1 MPFKAVFCQLT
12 FLHTLLIHKGFI
24 HVMIL
29 ALVTIIISDLAVA
42 NKTALQILDY
52 MPNTPHNMQYYS
64 KMYTFNHLWIPV
76 HTLL

>member
-1 MPFKAVFCQLT
+1 
-12 FLHTLLIHKGFI
+12 
-24 HVMIL
+24 MIL
-29 ALVTIIISDLAVA
+29 ALVNIIISDLAVA

-52 MPNTPHNMQYYS
+52 MSNTPHNMQYYS